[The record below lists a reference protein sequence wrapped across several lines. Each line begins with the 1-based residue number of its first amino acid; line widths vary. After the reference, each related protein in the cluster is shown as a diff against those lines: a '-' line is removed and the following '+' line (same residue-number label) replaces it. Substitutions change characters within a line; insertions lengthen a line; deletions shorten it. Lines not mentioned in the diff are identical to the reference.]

1 MNTVIYEYLLV
12 SAMSF
17 LLVFALTPFIQ
28 KLAIRTGF
36 VDAPSQRKVHRKVT
50 PLMGGVAVFLG
61 FFIMVLFDL
70 ILLPGRYNDVALL
83 GYLGGAVLIVTLG
96 LIDDKFGMSPLVKMG
111 GQAVAALIFLIS
123 NDLLTLFGPIYI
135 TLPILLLWM
144 VSLMNAFNFLDNM
157 DGIISGMAGILA
169 FGFYSFAFIVKTTS
183 LAPQVH
189 YISLLS
195 LTFAGAVFGFLPYNF
210 NPAKMFL
217 GDAGSLFIGYFL
229 SSLAILSG
237 RLAVVRMNNNLFY
250 LLPVLLL
257 SFPIFDISLVSY
269 TRKRDGRI
277 VSEGGK
283 DHSTH
288 RIGTAT
294 KSAKITSLLVY
305 LINILIVLLTVLV
318 LKLNSLPLL
327 LIAIIFFAVAFLFFG
342 IKLDGVPIIVTKNQL
357 RKKGKEKQ

>member
-1 MNTVIYEYLLV
+1 MNLVVYEYLMVLV
-12 SAMSF
+12 MSF
-17 LLVFALTPFIQ
+17 LLVYAVTPFIQ
-28 KLAIRTGF
+28 KLALRVGF
-36 VDAPSQRKVHRKVT
+36 VDNPSQRKIHKKSI
-50 PLMGGVAVFLG
+50 PLMGGIAVFIG
-61 FFIMVLFDL
+61 FVIIALFDL
-70 ILLPGRYNDVALL
+70 ILLPGRYNDTALK
-83 GYLGGAVLIVTLG
+83 GYLGGAILIVILG
-96 LIDDKFGMSPLVKMG
+96 LIDDRYGMSPRVKMG
-111 GQAVAALIFLIS
+111 GQILASLIFLIS
-123 NDLLTLFGPIYI
+123 NKLLTLFGPIYI

-144 VSLMNAFNFLDNM
+144 VSLINAFNFLDNM

-169 FGFYSFAFIVKTTS
+169 IGFYSFAFIVKTPS

-217 GDAGSLFIGYFL
+217 GDSGSLFIGYFL
-229 SSLAILSG
+229 SSLGILSG
-237 RLAVVRMNNNLFY
+237 RLAVIKMNNNLFY

-257 SFPIFDISLVSY
+257 SFPLFDISLVSY

-277 VSEGGK
+277 VSQGGK

-294 KSAKITSLLVY
+294 RSAKVTSLLVY
-305 LINILIVLLTVLV
+305 TINIVIVLLTVLV

-327 LIAIIFFAVAFLFFG
+327 FAATLFFAVGFFFFG
-342 IKLDGVPIIVTKNQL
+342 VKLDEIPIVVPPNQI
-357 RKKGKEKQ
+357 KKKDAKQK